1 MIKAV
6 LLDLD
11 DTLITTNTEQF
22 FPLYLH
28 ELDRYAADLTA
39 PEPFLPSLMAA
50 FEATLSAYEP
60 SRSLYDRLL
69 DRLSTAVGID
79 HDELEGVFNSFYE
92 ERYPALGG
100 HVAARNDAVPLLNWL
115 FSAGCRVVV
124 ATNPG
129 LPATAIRRRMRW
141 GGIEPEAYPFDLITS
156 LEEMHFGKPYAEYY
170 AEIVTRL
177 EIEPGEAI
185 MVGDDWEADLVSATE
200 AGLHTFWIAPD
211 GAPAPDGRITPAGIG
226 SLSSFVKRVCDGWL
240 DTLICEDS
248 DRAAL
253 QARLRA
259 YPGAVDAATS
269 GYDASTLECRPG
281 EEEWSVRD
289 IVCHLHEHELS
300 ERERLERILNEEN
313 PFLSAEA
320 GRRDVNRD
328 YRTGPFARAM
338 EAFTGQRTRMAA
350 WLEGLTAEAWE
361 RPARDAIFGP
371 TYFGEMVGFIVEHDR
386 THLRQMRATIDEA
399 LRMCE

>member
-11 DTLITTNTEQF
+11 DTLITTNSEQF

-28 ELDRYAADLTA
+28 ELDRHAAGLTA

-60 SRSLYDRLL
+60 TRSLYDRLQA
-69 DRLSTAVGID
+69 RLATAVGVD
-79 HDELEGVFNSFYE
+79 RGELEGVFDAFYE
-92 ERYPALGG
+92 EKYPALGG
-100 HVAARNDAVPLLNWL
+100 HVAARNDAVTLLNWL

-129 LPATAIRRRMRW
+129 LPAIAIRRRMQW
-141 GGIEPEAYPFDLITS
+141 GGIDPDAYPFDLITS
-156 LEEMHFGKPYAEYY
+156 LEEMHFGKPHADYY

-185 MVGDDWEADLVSATE
+185 MVGDDWEADLVGAGQ

-211 GAPAPDGRITPAGIG
+211 GSSLPDDRVAPAGVG
-226 SLSSFVKRVCDGWL
+226 SLSSFVERVCTGWL
-240 DTLICEDS
+240 ETLECEDA
-248 DRAAL
+248 DRTAL
-253 QARLRA
+253 QARLCVF
-259 YPGAVDAATS
+259 PGAVDAVS
-269 GYDASTLECRPG
+269 GVYGSAILECRPG

-289 IVCHLHEHELS
+289 IVCHLREHELS
-300 ERERLERILNEEN
+300 ERERLERILNEDN

-320 GRRDVNRD
+320 GRRDANRE
-328 YRTGPFARAM
+328 YRTGPFVKAFD
-338 EAFTGQRTRMAA
+338 AFTTQRARTVA
-350 WLEGLTAEAWE
+350 WLEGLPAGAWE

-371 TYFGEMVGFIVEHDR
+371 TYFEEMVGFIVEHDR
-386 THLRQMRATIDEA
+386 THLRQMRTTIDEA
-399 LRMCE
+399 LRICE